1 MKRILIAASLLF
13 LAACDPPQ
21 SAEPGASQKVETGAV
36 TLMATAPD
44 GTKLWAVHS
53 MGRTIYFASTGTS
66 ASESCGK
73 GCINERTI
81 PTAQ

>member
-1 MKRILIAASLLF
+1 MKRILLAASLLF
-13 LAACDPPQ
+13 LTACDPPQ
-21 SAEPGASQKVETGAV
+21 SAEPGASQKVVTGAV

-44 GTKLWAVHS
+44 GTKLWAVRS

-66 ASESCGK
+66 ASETCGK
-73 GCINERTI
+73 NCTYERTT